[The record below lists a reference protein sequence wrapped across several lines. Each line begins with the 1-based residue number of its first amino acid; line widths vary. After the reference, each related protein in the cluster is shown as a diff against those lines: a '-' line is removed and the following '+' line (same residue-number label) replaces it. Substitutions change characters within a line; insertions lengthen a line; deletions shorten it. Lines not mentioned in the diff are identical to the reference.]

1 MLIIYLHFNDSPPIL
16 VQECCLTHPA
26 LVRSLF
32 LCRAES
38 LAFTQS
44 FGVLL
49 HVTSLNFVISRSFHD
64 AYLMPTF

>member
-1 MLIIYLHFNDSPPIL
+1 MPPL
-16 VQECCLTHPA
+16 PFQFKSVVLPLPA

-32 LCRAES
+32 LCHVAS
-38 LAFTQS
+38 LVFTRS

-49 HVTSLNFVISRSFHD
+49 SVTSCSYVITRSFHD

>member
-1 MLIIYLHFNDSPPIL
+1 MLIMYPYFKASSPIS
-16 VQECCLTHPA
+16 VQECCLTPPA

-32 LCRAES
+32 LCRIAS
-38 LAFTQS
+38 LVLTRS

-49 HVTSLNFVISRSFHD
+49 PVTSFTFVIIRSFHD